1 MTDAWIDSV
10 YRCATGD
17 APWEVALRPILADTG
32 SFSMG
37 AVNHTVLPLTA
48 TIPIIIDGPPNLA
61 DLYVQSFVYENPI
74 IDTLSGLSPGKV
86 ITGFARPGETNNP
99 MSTFFADYLIPQNIG
114 DALWIS
120 IARRPGDFFM
130 LAAPRMQ
137 NLGPFSQVE
146 LDNLQPY
153 LPHLVR
159 AFEVWLKLNL
169 YKAENEWVTAA
180 MDQVANGMITLGPE
194 RTIFYANRAAESF
207 LASMKVAQRKMLK
220 LQFSDT
226 ALDLQFQ
233 SILDALPNTKHDNVL
248 ILRRGRGTAPMLLR
262 VEPSGVEQDDS
273 IIPKPV
279 AVIHIIDPDAR
290 ALSGLSAFARSY
302 DLTAAETRL
311 LANVVET
318 GSIIDAAQDAGMAE
332 START
337 HMKNIYGKM
346 SAKSLGHLLLKVF
359 KATLS

>member
-1 MTDAWIDSV
+1 MPMTDAWIDSV

-17 APWEVALRPILADTG
+17 APWEVALRPIMQESGT
-32 SFSMG
+32 FCIG
-37 AVNHTVLPLTA
+37 AVNHTIMPLTA
-48 TIPIIIDGPPNLA
+48 NIVLGIDTPPELSA
-61 DLYVQSFVYENPI
+61 AYEKTLVHENPL
-74 IDTLSGLSPGKV
+74 IDVFSGLSPGKFM
-86 ITGFARPGETNNP
+86 TGLSRPGEDDKPN
-99 MSTFFADYLIPQNIG
+99 TFKDNLATRGVSDT
-114 DALWIS
+114 LWIS
-120 IARRPGDFFM
+120 IAKRPGEFFM
-130 LAAPRMQ
+130 LAAPRMPQ
-137 NLGPFSQVE
+137 AGFFNQADLE
-146 LDNLQPY
+146 IIQPY
-153 LPHLVR
+153 VPHLVR
-159 AFEVWLKLNL
+159 AFDVWLKLNL
-169 YKAENEWVTAA
+169 QKAENEWVTAA
-180 MDQVANGMITLGPE
+180 MDQVSNGMITLGPE

-226 ALDLQFQ
+226 ALDMQFQ
-233 SILDALPNTKHDNVL
+233 SILDALPNTNHDNVL

-262 VEPSGVEQDDS
+262 VEPSGVEQDGS

-279 AVIHIIDPDAR
+279 AVIHIIDPDVR

-318 GSIIDAAQDAGMAE
+318 GSIIDAAQDAGIAE

-346 SAKSLGHLLLKVF
+346 NARSLGHLLLKVF